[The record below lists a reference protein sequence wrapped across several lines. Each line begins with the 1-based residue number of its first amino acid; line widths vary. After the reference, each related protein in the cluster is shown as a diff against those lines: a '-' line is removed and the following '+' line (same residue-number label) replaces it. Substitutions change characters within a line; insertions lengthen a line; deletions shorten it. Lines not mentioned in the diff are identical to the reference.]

1 MQLLKSLQIVNDGE
15 VMENRMETPLKTKNK
30 LPYDPSIPLLD
41 IYLKEA
47 LIWKDTCIP
56 IFIATL
62 FTIVKRR
69 NQPKCPLT
77 DEWKRK
83 KVVHIYNGIFKGRDI
98 TLLTKVH
105 LVKAMGFPVDMYQCE
120 SWTIKKSECQ
130 RIDVFELW
138 CWRRFLRVSWTERIQ
153 ASQS

>member
-105 LVKAMGFPVDMYQCE
+105 LVKAMVFPEVICRCE
-120 SWTIKKSECQ
+120 NWTIKKVEWQ
-130 RIDVFELW
+130 RNDAFKLW
-138 CWRRFLRVSWTERIQ
+138 CWRSWEFFGQQGDQT
-153 ASQS
+153 SQS